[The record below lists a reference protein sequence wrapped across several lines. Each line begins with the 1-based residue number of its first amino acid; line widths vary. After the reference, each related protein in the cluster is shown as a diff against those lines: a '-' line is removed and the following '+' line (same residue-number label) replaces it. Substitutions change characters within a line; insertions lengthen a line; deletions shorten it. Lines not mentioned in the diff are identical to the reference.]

1 MEKENKLVVVFVI
14 ICAFFMLTTFIPV
27 PNTSIMVSAGK
38 RGIDKISKSK
48 PVKYYHRSKE
58 SFYNDIRQI
67 AY

>member
-27 PNTSIMVSAGK
+27 PNTSIMVNVCK
-38 RGIDKISKSK
+38 RGIEKIGKSM
-48 PVKYYHRSKE
+48 PAKYYYRSKK
-58 SFYNDIRQI
+58 SIYNDIRRI